1 MIIPELDQ
9 AVGYLRDIA
18 VLVEVNIRNK
28 ELSEDIEKIAD
39 RLNEVLN
46 AIL

>member
-18 VLVEVNIRNK
+18 VLVEVNLRNE

>member
-18 VLVEVNIRNK
+18 VLVEVNLRNE

-46 AIL
+46 AVL

>member
-1 MIIPELDQ
+1 MLIPELDA
-9 AVGYLRDIA
+9 AVVQLRDLA
-18 VLVEVNIRNK
+18 VLVEEKLCNDSI
-28 ELSEDIEKIAD
+28 SSDIEKIAD

>member
-1 MIIPELDQ
+1 MIIPELNQ

-39 RLNEVLN
+39 RLNEALN

>member
-1 MIIPELDQ
+1 MIIPELDA
-9 AVGYLRDIA
+9 AVSQLRDIA
-18 VLVEVNIRNK
+18 ILVEAKLHHNAI
-28 ELSEDIEKIAD
+28 SSDIEKIAD

>member
-9 AVGYLRDIA
+9 AVGQLRDIA
-18 VLVEVNIRNK
+18 VLVKVNIRNE